1 MKLPRCFLRLQSSYW
16 LMLAVTTLLVT
27 LLLSPGV
34 VQRPREH
41 STATASP
48 RNPSPQALQR
58 TSISLGS
65 VEHHSKEALQDLPV
79 TAHASKYPLPKSQK
93 PSNGEAIQANGRSD
107 LAVDAGE
114 RWYRYGKPF
123 HATSLAD
130 VSFVF
135 KAADVKGTAL
145 LLYAQLLRG
154 IFHSVHEQYVTVVLN
169 ASVVTVALKLNL
181 AANERGDKVQMAST
195 DQRIEANVWYSLC
208 IVTAPVLRVYMQSV
222 TKKNVHLTDAQLTKC
237 GQSESSA
244 EKPSKPVLVDSGLY
258 FGGVIDWQAC
268 PGLTTLRNLQ
278 TFRGKILRKVYVN
291 MQAIDL
297 VTCTTGHT
305 AETWREHMSKIDIK
319 SPISIP
325 STRTLN
331 TLEDLSVRHFPV
343 LSAISSNHAV
353 EIEDMIASVAQHMP
367 RRGVIIYRLGLS
379 KATIKSLSAYCNV
392 TVRHFRQDIFKDL
405 AENLRNFQWKPL
417 LVYGAFLEFDGVI
430 WADASVRFK
439 HPIRTIPLVQHGVG
453 FVGFEQ
459 EGASPIGA
467 FTHDGMLKALGV
479 ERSAVVTAAIAVG
492 TVSIWMWQGPVSQTL
507 VQHWT
512 ACSMRKVC
520 IAPRGAVIDYR
531 KCRLRER
538 KSGKYIGCHRY
549 DQSALSVLAGK
560 LFQYLNES
568 QYIVNA
574 DPHVWIDRG
583 PTRRFHRCKQP

>member
-41 STATASP
+41 STVTASP
-48 RNPSPQALQR
+48 RNPSPQALKR

-65 VEHHSKEALQDLPV
+65 VEHHSKEALQDLLV

-93 PSNGEAIQANGRSD
+93 PSNGEAIQANGRSE

-114 RWYRYGKPF
+114 QWYRYGKPF

-154 IFHSVHEQYVTVVLN
+154 IFHSVHEQYVTVVLD

-237 GQSESSA
+237 GQSESSP
-244 EKPSKPVLVDSGLY
+244 EKALKPVLVDSGLY

-278 TFRGKILRKVYVN
+278 TFRGKILRKVHVN
-291 MQAIDL
+291 MQEVDL
-297 VTCTTGHT
+297 TNCTTGYA
-305 AETWREHMSKIDIK
+305 AETWRVRMSKIDIK
-319 SPISIP
+319 HPISIRRWP
-325 STRTLN
+325 VVKPQV
-331 TLEDLSVRHFPV
+331 DLSFQHFPV
-343 LSAISSNHAV
+343 VSALSNDHAV
-353 EIEDMIASVAQHMP
+353 ESEDMIASVAKHMP
-367 RRGVIIYRLGLS
+367 LRGVIIYDLGMS
-379 KATIKSLSAYCNV
+379 QTARKSTSSYCNV
-392 TVRHFRQDIFKDL
+392 TIRSFRQDIFKDFTS
-405 AENLRNFQWKPL
+405 NLKNYRWKPL

-430 WADASVRFK
+430 WADASIRFQ
-439 HPIRTIPLVQHGVG
+439 HPIRNIPLVQNSSG
-453 FVGFEQ
+453 FVGFEM
-459 EGASPIGA
+459 ENASPIA
-467 FTHDGMLKALGV
+467 
-479 ERSAVVTAAIAVG
+479 
-492 TVSIWMWQGPVSQTL
+492 
-507 VQHWT
+507 
-512 ACSMRKVC
+512 
-520 IAPRGAVIDYR
+520 
-531 KCRLRER
+531 
-538 KSGKYIGCHRY
+538 
-549 DQSALSVLAGK
+549 
-560 LFQYLNES
+560 
-568 QYIVNA
+568 
-574 DPHVWIDRG
+574 
-583 PTRRFHRCKQP
+583 